1 LEWPIG
7 EEVRKSD
14 IPAKP
19 EPGAGDEG
27 KVHDDGRRE
36 RESRRA
42 GEEEIRV
49 RVRNWDGRLER
60 ESRRGT
66 YLPSRSL
73 EPETMT
79 RDGGRESRSL
89 ESGD

>member
-1 LEWPIG
+1 LEWPTG

-36 RESRRA
+36 RESRR
-42 GEEEIRV
+42 
-49 RVRNWDGRLER
+49 
-60 ESRRGT
+60 RG
-66 YLPSRSL
+66 Y
-73 EPETMT
+73 
-79 RDGGRESRSL
+79 
-89 ESGD
+89 

>member
-1 LEWPIG
+1 LEWSTG
-7 EEVRKSD
+7 EEARKSD

-36 RESRRA
+36 RESRSA

-49 RVRNWDGRLER
+49 RVRDWDGRLER

-66 YLPSRSL
+66 YLC
-73 EPETMT
+73 
-79 RDGGRESRSL
+79 
-89 ESGD
+89 